1 MVTIKG
7 MAFFASKLSQALWA
21 RIAKTVLQRDVSL
34 QRVASR

>member
-1 MVTIKG
+1 MATIKG
-7 MAFFASKLSQALWA
+7 MAFFASKLSQTWA